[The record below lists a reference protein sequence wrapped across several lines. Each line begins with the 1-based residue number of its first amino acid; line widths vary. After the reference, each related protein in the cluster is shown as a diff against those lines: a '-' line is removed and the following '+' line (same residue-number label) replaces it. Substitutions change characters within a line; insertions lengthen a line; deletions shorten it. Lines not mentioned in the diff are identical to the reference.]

1 MKRPGIGSSRLPM
14 SQMRVEMK
22 KAKETRD
29 EASGFDEQ
37 LETLKSIVEKME
49 HGGLSLDESLKLF
62 EQGIGLSKRLQN
74 ILNHSEGRV
83 EELLATME
91 RVPFSRGEE

>member
-1 MKRPGIGSSRLPM
+1 MDEP
-14 SQMRVEMK
+14 RVTMK
-22 KAKETRD
+22 KAKETTD
-29 EASGFDEQ
+29 QSSGFDAQ
-37 LETLKSIVEKME
+37 LEKLKSIVEKME

-62 EQGIGLSKRLQN
+62 EEGIGLSKRLLE
-74 ILNHSEGRV
+74 ILNRSEGRV

>member
-1 MKRPGIGSSRLPM
+1 
-14 SQMRVEMK
+14 MK
-22 KAKETRD
+22 KPKDSE
-29 EASGFDEQ
+29 ESSEHFDTQLEQ
-37 LETLKSIVEKME
+37 LRALVERME

-62 EQGIGLSKRLQN
+62 EEGIGLSRNLFKL
-74 ILNHSEGRV
+74 LNQAEGKV

>member
-1 MKRPGIGSSRLPM
+1 
-14 SQMRVEMK
+14 MK
-22 KAKETRD
+22 KPRD
-29 EASGFDEQ
+29 IEESPEHFDTQLEQ
-37 LETLKSIVEKME
+37 LRALVERME

-62 EQGIGLSKRLQN
+62 EEGIGLSRNLFKL
-74 ILNHSEGRV
+74 LNQAEGKV